1 MTTISACM
9 MVKNEE
15 ELLPQ
20 CLESIKDI
28 VDEIIVVDTGST
40 DRTVEIAKRY
50 GAKVYHHP
58 WENDFSKHRNQSIS
72 YATGDWFLIID
83 ADERLEKGNFNKDTI
98 KKGLASLSEEV
109 HVLLARVEDYDRK
122 GKIQFGFRST
132 RLFRNNVGVHYKGIV
147 HNQAIVSGEA
157 FFTDLVISH
166 FGYDL
171 ANDRMEAK
179 FNRTRLLLE
188 ERLRKNPE
196 DCEAHL
202 YLANLYGKNKDC
214 EPAIKY
220 GKKCLRY
227 FPEKY
232 QESSALLGIYYLI
245 GSNYLILKDY
255 DNAQYWL
262 KKGLESLP
270 DDVDLFY
277 GLIVA
282 GMKTRNTP
290 LFKKYASLYLEH
302 IEKYRSERSKGGFR
316 NVFHLDRKYE
326 ETVRYNLFIINLASE
341 NYAEVH
347 SEWSRVKKI
356 VLSHPEYHFKLL
368 KKLAVKK
375 QDALLLEAT
384 IELFKNDSTQ
394 WQLTSELIKRIPD
407 SSYLQNRI
415 DHFIDELKSVKN
427 EFELCKELGRELVN
441 IGAFKESVNL
451 LSRASRQNSKDEEMI
466 THLALSLSKIDQ
478 KEKATQVYLAGYNE
492 NMALREFYV
501 QGARHFHRLK
511 DDANARIFLSRL
523 LEKTDSY
530 DYVPGDILFM
540 ILQTTLVTGEL
551 DYGLELFSVLL
562 EREGLSIQKEVD
574 KAEELAR
581 LCQLL
586 ADVYMKS
593 GRFEIAEIAVDTAL
607 IISGT
612 PSANSLA

>member
-50 GAKVYHHP
+50 GAKIYHHP
-58 WENDFSKHRNQSIS
+58 WENDFSKHRNQSIG

-98 KKGLASLSEEV
+98 KKSLASLSEEV
-109 HVLLARVEDYDRK
+109 HVLLARVEDYDRE

-196 DCEAHL
+196 DCEAYF
-202 YLANLYGKNKDC
+202 YLASLYGKNKDC

-232 QESSALLGIYYLI
+232 QDSSALLGIYYLI
-245 GSNYLILKDY
+245 GSNYLGLKDY
-255 DNAQYWL
+255 NNAQYWL
-262 KKGLESLP
+262 EKGLESLP

-277 GLIVA
+277 GLSVA
-282 GMKTRNTP
+282 GMETRNMP
-290 LFKKYASLYLEH
+290 LFKKYAGLYLEY
-302 IEKYRSERSKGGFR
+302 IDKYRSDPSKGGYR

-326 ETVRYNLFIINLASE
+326 EIVRYNLFIINLASD

-356 VLSHPEYHFKLL
+356 VLSHPKYHFKLL

-375 QDALLLEAT
+375 QDELLLEAT

-407 SSYLQNRI
+407 SSYLRNRI
-415 DHFIDELKSVKN
+415 DYFIDELKGVKN

-466 THLALSLSKIDQ
+466 THLALALSKIDQ
-478 KEKATQVYLAGYNE
+478 KEKATQVGLAG
-492 NMALREFYV
+492 
-501 QGARHFHRLK
+501 
-511 DDANARIFLSRL
+511 
-523 LEKTDSY
+523 
-530 DYVPGDILFM
+530 
-540 ILQTTLVTGEL
+540 
-551 DYGLELFSVLL
+551 
-562 EREGLSIQKEVD
+562 
-574 KAEELAR
+574 
-581 LCQLL
+581 
-586 ADVYMKS
+586 
-593 GRFEIAEIAVDTAL
+593 
-607 IISGT
+607 
-612 PSANSLA
+612 